1 MRLLVC
7 NDLHLKPDASDHDVD
22 AMSVPDGLDAVLIV
36 GDLTHRD
43 GPADVRLARSFVEQF
58 DAECPVFYVPG
69 NHDHAPM
76 PTKVVAEVPTAQSG
90 HEAVL
95 ELKGLTVVG
104 WGCEQRSLTDALDQT
119 EFPAIDART
128 APRGERRYAADQ
140 AAADI
145 EAACYDVVTGAETV
159 AGVAERLGIESEN
172 HGAFHRA
179 LDEIAETYESLSE
192 LLDGRRDV
200 LLASHLSPFNTSF
213 DRHHSKGT
221 READLEELHT
231 GSIALKLAVRTHDVY
246 GTVTGHSHAFGYD
259 TGGEDGGRPHD
270 LNLGFRG
277 MSVVDVDPAAGV
289 FSFTHPDA
297 IR

>member
-22 AMSVPDGLDAVLIV
+22 AMSVPDGLDAVLVV

-43 GPADVRLARSFVEQF
+43 GPEDVQLARSFVERF
-58 DAECPVFYVPG
+58 DADCPVFYVPG

-76 PTKVVAEVPTAQSG
+76 PTQVVDAVPTAQSG

-95 ELKGLTVVG
+95 ELDGLIVVG
-104 WGCEQRSLTDALDQT
+104 WGCERRSLTASLDQT

-140 AAADI
+140 AAADV
-145 EAACYDVVTGAETV
+145 EAACYDVVTDATTPE
-159 AGVAERLGIESEN
+159 AAADRLGIRAAN
-172 HGAFHRA
+172 RPAFRRA
-179 LDEIAETYESLSE
+179 IDDIDTTYERLSD
-192 LLDGRRDV
+192 LLAGRTDV
-200 LLASHLSPFNTSF
+200 LVASHLSPFNTSF

-221 READLEELHT
+221 REEDLEDLHT

-259 TGGEDGGRPHD
+259 TGGEDGGRPHY

-277 MSVVDVDPAAGV
+277 LSVVDVDPAAGV

-297 IR
+297 VR